1 MLIKKY
7 KQFHPKAVKMCV
19 YDFVGELVRKYSKSN
34 ISFTLNKDYK
44 VEHKVHDLW
53 IYILNLLKK

>member
-44 VEHKVHDLW
+44 VEHKVHDL
-53 IYILNLLKK
+53 